1 MQGSSGSV
9 ARLRLALGICGI
21 FASLASS
28 LRAQDLA
35 PRAYLITPVHGNAV
49 ILSSGFY
56 SGSLSFNNA
65 VPITG
70 ATGTYD
76 ISGFAYYH
84 SFDFVGRS
92 ANITLSMPYA
102 VGTFQGNVI
111 GVQHSIYRSGLTDSL
126 VRFAVNL
133 KGGPAMTAPEFAKWR
148 QKLILGASLK
158 VSVPTGQYS
167 STKLVNWGANRWG
180 FKPEFGYSERFGHW
194 VLDGYAGAWFYT
206 QNSSYYA
213 LPIPEPQSQ
222 KPIGSF
228 EGHLSYTITPRAWV
242 SLDGNY
248 WWGGITSLNGIS
260 NLATRQTSSRI
271 GVTAALPITRSQSI
285 KISYNDGAY
294 IRYGG
299 NYNNVSVAWQFSW
312 IGRPK

>member
-1 MQGSSGSV
+1 MRFRFAFGVLGV
-9 ARLRLALGICGI
+9 LAT
-21 FASLASS
+21 LAIG

-56 SGSLSFNNA
+56 NGGLDFNNA

-70 ATGTYD
+70 ATGTYVVPTF
-76 ISGFAYYH
+76 SYYH
-84 SFDFVGRS
+84 SFDFLGRS
-92 ANITLSMPYA
+92 ANITFSLPYA
-102 VGTFQGNVI
+102 VGTFGGDLI
-111 GVQHSIYRSGLTDSL
+111 GVHHSVYRSGLADS
-126 VRFAVNL
+126 VIRFAVNL

-180 FKPEFGYSERFGHW
+180 FKPEFGYSQRFGHW
-194 VLDGYAGAWFYT
+194 VLDAYGGAWFYT
-206 QNSSYYA
+206 QNHSYYD
-213 LPIPEPQSQ
+213 LPIPVPQSQ
-222 KPIGSF
+222 QPIGSF
-228 EGHLSYTITPRAWV
+228 EGHLSYTLTPRAWV

-248 WWGGITSLNGIS
+248 WWGGVTSLNGIS
-260 NLATRQTSSRI
+260 NLATRQTSSRV
-271 GVTAALPITRSQSI
+271 GVTAALPISKSQSI

-299 NYNNVSVAWQFSW
+299 NYNSVSVAWQFSW
-312 IGRPK
+312 LGHPK

>member
-1 MQGSSGSV
+1 MQGSPGS
-9 ARLRLALGICGI
+9 AAWLRLALALLGVVV
-21 FASLASS
+21 AQATN

-49 ILSSGFY
+49 ILTSGFY
-56 SGSLSFNNA
+56 DGGLDFNNA
-65 VPITG
+65 VPITN

-76 ISGFAYYH
+76 VSSFSYYH
-84 SFDFVGRS
+84 SFDLIGRS
-92 ANITLSMPYA
+92 ANITLSLPYA
-102 VGTFQGNVI
+102 VGNFEGD
-111 GVQHSIYRSGLTDSL
+111 VQDLHRSAYRSGLTDSL

-158 VSVPTGQYS
+158 VSIPTGQYS

-180 FKPEFGYSERFGHW
+180 FKPEFGYSQRFGHW

-206 QNSSYYA
+206 RNSSYYS
-213 LPIPEPQSQ
+213 LPVPEPQSQ
-222 KPIGSF
+222 QPIGSF
-228 EGHLSYTITPRAWV
+228 EGHLSYTFTSRAWV

-248 WWGGITSLNGIS
+248 WWGGITSLNGIT

-271 GVTAALPITRSQSI
+271 GVTAALPINRSQSI

-294 IRYGG
+294 VRYGG
-299 NYNNVSVAWQFSW
+299 NYNNVNVAWQFSW